1 MPLGERFRYSGGEEM
16 NGFFISHRLTESE
29 LDICFHLVSVGPL
42 GLGIENIKKIDDGIY
57 RVTAL
62 VEDGLI
68 QETTLLELATK
79 LTQDEWFSNRMHD
92 WRAQGGLGN
101 LEREGDK
108 NLFSG
113 FEQAEEI
120 IRGENT
126 STSSETRY
134 QVMYNFYRYIDLIYD
149 DR

>member
-29 LDICFHLVSVGPL
+29 LDICFHLVLAGPL
-42 GLGIENIKKIDDGIY
+42 GLGVEDIKKIDDGVN
-57 RVTAL
+57 RVIAL
-62 VEDGLI
+62 AEDGLI
-68 QETTLLELATK
+68 QETTLLELATE
-79 LTQDEWFSNRMHD
+79 LTQDELFSDRIHE
-92 WRAQGGLGN
+92 WRAQGGLDS
-101 LEREGDK
+101 LLREGDK

-120 IRGENT
+120 IKRKKT
-126 STSSETRY
+126 LTRSETRF
-134 QVMYNFYRYIDLIYD
+134 QVMYDFYRYIDLIYD